1 MSGEF
6 DTSVNALPW
15 KGQYRPAYKLYPGEN
30 WRMVKRNGAPVECDT
45 AGQALAIAQETVDD
59 ITTAPR
65 VLDEAELLAEAW
77 GTKDFR
83 PQKDAELTAERENI
97 FGATPSML
105 FKKGGG
111 TIPVET
117 RRMRARV

>member
-6 DTSVNALPW
+6 DTSVTALPW

-30 WRMVKRNGAPVECDT
+30 WRMVKRNGAPVECET
-45 AGQALAIAQETVDD
+45 AGQALTIARETVDD

-65 VLDEAELLAEAW
+65 VLDEAEQLAEMW
-77 GTKDFR
+77 GARNFR
-83 PQKDAELTAERENI
+83 AEKDAALTAERECL
-97 FGATPSML
+97 FGVSPSML

-117 RRMRARV
+117 KRRRIA